1 MHRGFSRRDIHR
13 MARSSGGRSTD
24 RRPDV
29 EMTTLEE
36 VPETLQGQLEDL
48 LDGEEDIK
56 IAISTDLQ
64 FDGTYGKDWVLATE
78 KRLLAFNQ
86 NGAPGPEVQNIPT

>member
-1 MHRGFSRRDIHR
+1 MHSGGFSRRDMHR
-13 MARSSGGRSTD
+13 MARSSG
-24 RRPDV
+24 RRNTTRQPDV

-36 VPETLQGQLEDL
+36 VPTALQDQIEDL
-48 LDGEEDIK
+48 LDGEEEIK

-64 FDGTYGKDWVLATE
+64 VDGTYGKDWVLATE

-86 NGAPGPEVQNIPT
+86 NGAPRT